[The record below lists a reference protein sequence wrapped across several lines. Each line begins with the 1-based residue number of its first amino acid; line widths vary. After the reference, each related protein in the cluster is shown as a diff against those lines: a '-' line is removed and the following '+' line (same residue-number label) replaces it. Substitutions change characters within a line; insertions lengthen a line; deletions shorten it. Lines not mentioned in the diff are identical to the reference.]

1 MTKHILPNNPDLT
14 QLPSIFSHYAEI
26 QAVYLFGSAVTHRTH
41 FDSDLDLAIYPG
53 TESLKSQKL
62 EILYDLAVHGFC
74 QVDLI
79 FLDGRD
85 IVLEHE
91 AIVHNKII
99 YQTPDYDAGSVFS
112 LITRKYLDFLPYLSV
127 HRQRLKEKILNG

>member
-1 MTKHILPNNPDLT
+1 MAQLELPNNSDLT
-14 QLPSIFSHYAEI
+14 QLPSIFNRYPEI
-26 QAVYLFGSAVTHRTH
+26 QAVYLFGSVATHRTH
-41 FDSDLDLAIYPG
+41 NDSDLDLAIYPG
-53 TESLKSQKL
+53 TESLKSRKL
-62 EILYDLAVHGFC
+62 QLLGELAVQGFC

-85 IVLEHE
+85 IVLDHE

-99 YQTPDYDAGSVFS
+99 YQKPDYDAGSVFS

-127 HRQRLKEKILNG
+127 HQQKLKEKILNG